1 VPLARGAARTENP
14 TCFRRRAS
22 PGGRDATTMKKEVPV
37 EKLQF
42 GVYISEL
49 DRPWTE
55 TPFLF
60 QGFVLEDEKQ
70 LETLKKYCKKVYVD
84 PEKSTDL
91 PERSQ
96 LQTGP
101 VGGKPQPESVLAS
114 ITRKVVYEEKV
125 SVDVELPAA
134 RAAQGRTEVVL
145 RDVFDT
151 VRSGKVIDAPRVR
164 EAVTSMTDSVVRN
177 PDAMLLLSRM
187 KEKSELAHDR
197 AVGVSIYMITFG
209 RFLQLPREQL
219 DLLGML
225 GLLQDIGKVRLPA
238 GLLEKKDPLSEEER
252 KACHSHLEHSVAILK
267 ETAGLPAELPT
278 LAALHHERFDGS
290 GYPEHLKGPEI
301 GLFGSIAGLVDCF
314 DALTR
319 PRPYAEVLSPS
330 NALSKLYDWRD
341 TLFDGSLVQQMIQ
354 CIGIYPVGAAVELNT
369 GEVGI
374 VIAQNLVRR
383 LQPRVMVVLDA
394 KGNLLRPQKILD
406 LVKEPKAGPDMPYR
420 IKRTLEKGSVP
431 IDASEFFL

>member
-1 VPLARGAARTENP
+1 
-14 TCFRRRAS
+14 
-22 PGGRDATTMKKEVPV
+22 MKKEVPV
-37 EKLQF
+37 EQLQF

-55 TPFLF
+55 TPFMF
-60 QGFVLEDEKQ
+60 QGFVLEDEQQ
-70 LETLKKYCKKVYVD
+70 LETLKKYCRKVYVD
-84 PEKSTDL
+84 PEKSKDL

-101 VGGKPQPESVLAS
+101 VGNKPQPESVLAS

-134 RAAQGRTEVVL
+134 RAARGKTEIALKDVL
-145 RDVFDT
+145 DT

-177 PDAMLLLSRM
+177 PDAMLLLSKL
-187 KEKSELAHDR
+187 KEKSELTHDR

-225 GLLQDIGKVRLPA
+225 GLLQDVGKVRLPA
-238 GLLEKKDPLSEEER
+238 GLLEKKEPLSEAER
-252 KACHSHLEHSVAILK
+252 KLCHSHLEQSVAILK
-267 ETAGLPAELPT
+267 ETAGLPAELPA

-290 GYPEHLKGPEI
+290 GYPGHLKGPEI
-301 GLFGSIAGLVDCF
+301 GLFGSIAGMIDCF

-319 PRPYAEVLSPS
+319 QRPYAEALSPS

-341 TLFDGSLVQQMIQ
+341 TQFDGSLVQQLIQ

-394 KGNLLRPQKILD
+394 KGSPIRPQKILD
-406 LVKEPKAGPDMPYR
+406 LVKEPKAGPDLPYR
-420 IKRTLEKGSVP
+420 IKRTLDKGSVA
-431 IDASEFFL
+431 IDAAEFFL

>member
-1 VPLARGAARTENP
+1 
-14 TCFRRRAS
+14 
-22 PGGRDATTMKKEVPV
+22 MKKEVPV
-37 EKLQF
+37 EQLQF

-60 QGFVLEDEKQ
+60 QGFVLEDEQQ

-84 PEKSTDL
+84 PEKGADL

-96 LQTGP
+96 LMTGP
-101 VGGKPQPESVLAS
+101 AVKPQPESVLAS

-125 SVDVELPAA
+125 SVDVEMPAA
-134 RAAQGRTEVVL
+134 RIAQDKAEVAV
-145 RDVFDT
+145 RDVFNT

-164 EAVTSMTDSVVRN
+164 VAVTSMTDSVVRN
-177 PDAMLLLSRM
+177 PDAMLLLSKM
-187 KEKSELAHDR
+187 KEKSELTHDR

-225 GLLQDIGKVRLPA
+225 GLLQDVGKVRMPA
-238 GLLEKKDPLSEEER
+238 GLLEKKGPLSEEER
-252 KACHSHLEHSVAILK
+252 RACQAHLQHSVAILK

-319 PRPYAEVLSPS
+319 PRAYAEALSPS

-341 TLFDGSLVQQMIQ
+341 TLFDGSLVQQLIQ

-394 KGNLLRPQKILD
+394 KGNQLRPQKILD

-431 IDASEFFL
+431 IDAAEFFL

>member
-1 VPLARGAARTENP
+1 ME
-14 TCFRRRAS
+14 
-22 PGGRDATTMKKEVPV
+22 KKEVPV
-37 EKLQF
+37 EELKF
-42 GVYISEL
+42 GMYVSEL

-55 TPFLF
+55 TPFVF

-70 LETLKKYCKKVYVD
+70 LGTLKKYCKKVYVD

-91 PERSQ
+91 PDRRAIK
-96 LQTGP
+96 TIP
-101 VGGKPQPESVLAS
+101 GGTKPKIESVLAS

-134 RAAQGRTEVVL
+134 RAAQGRTEVAL

-177 PDAMLLLSRM
+177 PDAMLLLSKL
-187 KEKSELAHDR
+187 KERSDLTHDR
-197 AVGVSIYMITFG
+197 AIGVSIYMITFG

-225 GLLQDIGKVRLPA
+225 GLLQDVGKMRMPA
-238 GLLEKKDPLSEEER
+238 GLLEKKGPLTEEER
-252 KACHSHLEHSVAILK
+252 KACQSHLEHSVAILK
-267 ETAGLPAELPT
+267 ETTGLPTGLPA

-290 GYPEHLKGPEI
+290 GYPDHLKGPEI

-319 PRPYAEVLSPS
+319 QRPYAEALSPS

-354 CIGIYPVGAAVELNT
+354 CIGIYPVGAAVEMNS
-369 GEVGI
+369 GEIGI

-383 LQPRVMVVLDA
+383 LQPRVMLVLDA
-394 KGNLLRPQKILD
+394 KGNPIKPQKILD

-431 IDASEFFL
+431 IDAAEFFL